1 MTAPTIRALGRRDRM
16 VISVCIGAVIVLAW
30 GDLFL
35 IDHRMSPTMR
45 DNAMMLDMGMS
56 MTAPWGIADVLFMT
70 GMWIVMMVA
79 MMAGSAMPVLLLF
92 GALRTERKE
101 HHVRLAVLAFALGY
115 GVIWVAFSAG
125 AAIMQ
130 WRLHDAALLSPA
142 MSASSPRMAGS
153 ALMIAG
159 AYQWTPFKEACLSH
173 CRNPLGFLI
182 TNWRDGTIGAVRMG
196 IGHGAYCLGCCGA
209 LMCVLFVVGI
219 MNLAWVA
226 ALSLF
231 ILAEKIGPA
240 FVVVSRGAG
249 ALMIVSGAMVLAGL
263 V

>member
-1 MTAPTIRALGRRDRM
+1 
-16 VISVCIGAVIVLAW
+16 
-30 GDLFL
+30 
-35 IDHRMSPTMR
+35 
-45 DNAMMLDMGMS
+45 
-56 MTAPWGIADVLFMT
+56 
-70 GMWIVMMVA
+70 
-79 MMAGSAMPVLLLF
+79 
-92 GALRTERKE
+92 
-101 HHVRLAVLAFALGY
+101 
-115 GVIWVAFSAG
+115 
-125 AAIMQ
+125 
-130 WRLHDAALLSPA
+130 
-142 MSASSPRMAGS
+142 
-153 ALMIAG
+153 MIAG
-159 AYQWTPFKEACLSH
+159 AYQSTPFKEACLSH
-173 CRNPLGFLI
+173 CRNPLGFLK

-231 ILAEKIGPA
+231 VLAEKIGPA